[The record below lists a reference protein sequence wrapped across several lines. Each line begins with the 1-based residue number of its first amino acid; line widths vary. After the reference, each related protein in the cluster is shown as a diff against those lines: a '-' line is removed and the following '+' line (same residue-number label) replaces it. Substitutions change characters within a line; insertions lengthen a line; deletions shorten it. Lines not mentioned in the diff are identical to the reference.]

1 MRYYTAESVRAGH
14 PDKLCDIIADTILD
28 ECLRA
33 DSHSRVACEV
43 MATKGRIIVAGEITC
58 AKDIDIPSAVKY
70 VLSMHGY
77 DSDAFIIE
85 SAIHQQSADIAAG
98 VNLSLEAR
106 TGEAGMGDPF
116 GMIGAGDQGTM
127 YGYATDETTLFLP
140 TPYVLARRI
149 ARQLDVYGRGRFID
163 GLMPDG
169 KAQVTVS
176 CDDDQSVTIESV
188 IISAQHG
195 SIVSQKRLRE
205 DIIKAIAPCF
215 EDFPPPKDDVV
226 LINPAGDFI
235 EGGPAADTGL
245 TGRKLMCDT
254 YGGLALHGGGA
265 LSGKDPTKVD
275 RTGAYMARHIT
286 KAIVMAKLAHRCE
299 VALSYA
305 IGKACPVAVDVTT
318 FGTGTVPD
326 DNLRQAILSVF
337 DLRPAAV
344 IDHFHLRKFDYA
356 KTAEYGH
363 FTCHDYPWE
372 RVDETTMSALWRCV

>member
-33 DSHSRVACEV
+33 DSQSRVACEV

-58 AKDIDIPSAVKY
+58 AKDIDIPSAVRY
-70 VLSMHGY
+70 VLLMHGY
-77 DSDAFIIE
+77 DPDAFTIE
-85 SAIHQQSADIAAG
+85 SAIHHQSMDIAAG

-106 TGEAGMGDPF
+106 TGETSIGDPF
-116 GMIGAGDQGTM
+116 GIITAGDQGTM

-140 TPYVLARRI
+140 TPYVLAGRI
-149 ARQLDVYGRGRFID
+149 ARQLDIYGRGRFID
-163 GLMPDG
+163 GLLPDG
-169 KAQVTVS
+169 KAQVTIS
-176 CDDDQSVTIESV
+176 YDDNQSATIESV
-188 IISAQHG
+188 IISVQHCSG
-195 SIVSQKRLRE
+195 ISRKRLRD
-205 DIIKAIAPCF
+205 DIIKAIMPCF
-215 EDFPPPKDDVV
+215 ENYTLPKDDVI
-226 LINPAGDFI
+226 LINPAGDFV

-254 YGGLALHGGGA
+254 YGGLAHHGGGA

-275 RTGAYMARHIT
+275 RSGAYMARHIA

-305 IGKACPVAVDVTT
+305 IGKACPVAVDITT
-318 FGTGTVPD
+318 FGTGAVPD
-326 DNLRQAILSVF
+326 DILRQSILSVF
-337 DLRPAAV
+337 DLRPAAI
-344 IDHFHLRKFDYA
+344 IDRFHLRNFDYA

-363 FTCHDYPWE
+363 FTCPDYPWE
-372 RVDETTMSALWRCV
+372 RIDEATMAALWRHA